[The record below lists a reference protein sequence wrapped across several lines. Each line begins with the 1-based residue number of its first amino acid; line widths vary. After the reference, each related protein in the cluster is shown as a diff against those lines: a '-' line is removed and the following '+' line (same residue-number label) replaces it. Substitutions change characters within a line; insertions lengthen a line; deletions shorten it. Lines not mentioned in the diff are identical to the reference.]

1 MIENVNSDSFHMQIL
16 STFKYEEGEV
26 RLFHISALISC
37 SYSYLFSYDAFKLS
51 IDAIESHRGEREGS
65 AEGSDAE
72 AVKEKRVFE
81 GIFSLSLSNHT
92 DTSTPLTLARQSLML
107 MRDSMLL
114 R

>member
-1 MIENVNSDSFHMQIL
+1 MRENVNSDSFHMQIL

-37 SYSYLFSYDAFKLS
+37 SYSYLFSYDEFKLS

-81 GIFSLSLSNHT
+81 GILSLSIHT
-92 DTSTPLTLARQSLML
+92 NTSTPLTLARTGAYVSA
-107 MRDSMLL
+107 
-114 R
+114 

>member
-1 MIENVNSDSFHMQIL
+1 MNSDSFRMHIF

-26 RLFHISALISC
+26 RLFHISALIFC
-37 SYSYLFSYDAFKLS
+37 SYSYLFSYGAFKLS

-81 GIFSLSLSNHT
+81 GISSLSLSIHNGT
-92 DTSTPLTLARQSLML
+92 TTPHTLARTVAYASA
-107 MRDSMLL
+107 
-114 R
+114 